1 MLSVCWV
8 FNWKTKKPILFSET
22 PSYSFIFI
30 FNPQEVSSSASTD
43 SEFWQGRSGGF
54 PEPKRVVSSPGTTCT
69 TNAAC
74 NWIWRLSLGL
84 CLDLNAHVMP
94 AVDLMVSYRSVLF
107 FFFCCFC
114 FFKTHVTPA
123 IDLMVSYKFY
133 FLTWWCVMC
142 VSCLKTWCDLFL
154 QIFPCRIIIFSCK
167 IFPCEK
173 SQETQP
179 ASF

>member
-1 MLSVCWV
+1 M

-84 CLDLNAHVMP
+84 CLDLNAHEMQ
-94 AVDLMVSYRSVLF
+94 AVDLIVSCVCFVFLFLF
-107 FFFCCFC
+107 FFP
-114 FFKTHVTPA
+114 TR
-123 IDLMVSYKFY
+123 M
-133 FLTWWCVMC
+133 
-142 VSCLKTWCDLFL
+142 
-154 QIFPCRIIIFSCK
+154 
-167 IFPCEK
+167 
-173 SQETQP
+173 
-179 ASF
+179 